1 MKAKRTQGF
10 LSLVVLLIACVSA
23 GAQSGRRGAGKSTTA
38 TVPSVS
44 GAKEVEVK
52 PQKAGR
58 LQLIVGIDTASPMTT
73 IPYYLADTVLDECIR
88 RLGEAS
94 DVIVRPAGQHLTRGD
109 AAKLAKAEKERYVVW
124 LQLGN
129 DLAGTSS
136 QNRNGPN
143 ELWVNYVILEPVTAK
158 TKQAGRAYHSIYKVG
173 NVGVSGP
180 SSRQNPV
187 YSEYAIKQSAREAA
201 DRILE
206 AFDIRIGDGL
216 PRRVSNE
223 E

>member
-1 MKAKRTQGF
+1 MKAKYSQSV
-10 LSLVVLLIACVSA
+10 LSLALLLIACVSVE
-23 GAQSGRRGAGKSTTA
+23 AQSGRRGAGKSTTT

-44 GAKEVEVK
+44 GAKEVEAK
-52 PQKAGR
+52 PQTATR
-58 LQLIVGIDTASPMTT
+58 LQLIVGIDTANPTTT

-94 DVIVRPAGQHLTRGD
+94 DVVVRPAGQHLTRGE
-109 AAKLAKAEKERYVVW
+109 AAKLAKSDKDRYVVW
-124 LQLGN
+124 LELGN

-143 ELWVNYVILEPVTAK
+143 ELWVNYVILEPGTAK
-158 TKQAGRAYHSIYKVG
+158 TKQAGKTYHSIYKVD

-180 SSRQNPV
+180 SSRQSPV
-187 YSEYAIKQSAREAA
+187 YSDYAVKQSAREAA
-201 DRILE
+201 DKILE

-216 PRRVSNE
+216 PR
-223 E
+223 